1 VPRDRPERRSLVA
14 VIEDEGRAMLD
25 LAGGDLTRPVPSCPG
40 RTVAELVG
48 HLTAVYRWVT
58 LIVGERRFERPAASE
73 RAALDVPVLDGPA
86 LSRVFETAHTKVVET
101 LRAAPTDLACWTMWP
116 AASARDYWIRRQA
129 HETLV
134 HHVDLRTATVGSTL
148 DCAHVSADIAA
159 DGVDGVDEMV
169 TGFAGRYRSPRP
181 ATIALHA
188 TDADYR
194 WWIRLGLTEPEFGR
208 GEVDDTDQTV
218 LRGAWRRTA
227 VAAVEPARLGRPGR
241 GRLGRAAALLAA
253 HRPSVTRHTSG

>member
-1 VPRDRPERRSLVA
+1 MTAPSAERLLR
-14 VIEDEGRAMLD
+14 VIEGEGRAMLD
-25 LAGGDLTRPVPSCPG
+25 LAGGDLTRPVPSCPMW
-40 RTVAELVG
+40 TVAELIG

-58 LIVGERRFERPAASE
+58 LIVGERRFERPSASE

-101 LRAAPTDLACWTMWP
+101 LSAAPTDLACWTMWP

-134 HHVDLRTATVGSTL
+134 HHLDLRTATVGSTL

-159 DGVDGVDEMV
+159 DGVDEMIM
-169 TGFAGRYRSPRP
+169 GFAGRYRERLRSPRP

-188 TDADYR
+188 TDTDHR
-194 WWIRLGLTEPEFGR
+194 WWIRLGPTEPEFGR

-218 LRGAWRRTA
+218 LRARGGELLLLLWNRRDWDGLDVAGSDEPLRSWQHTA
-227 VAAVEPARLGRPGR
+227 HL
-241 GRLGRAAALLAA
+241 
-253 HRPSVTRHTSG
+253 